1 MEDVNVR
8 VIGYTKVIPPGKAL
22 KPNKP
27 NHKLD
32 IIKNFVEGVR
42 MCGDNGLVYDGYEML
57 DCEVA
62 MMQGFLHDNSAH
74 VPHIN
79 LRRNITMNTRN
90 KAFITADSNLFLY
103 KAKQNEPYHY
113 LRYSI
118 NGVFND
124 TGNYCND
131 TPTDHQWNKIKRDL
145 GVELKPWTINER
157 EFVLLCLQRNGGW
170 SMKGKDVVVW
180 ANTKIAEIR
189 RHTTRPIIVRPH
201 PGDKKAPEYCKQIG
215 GENVRISFEPM
226 IEHDLAKSMV
236 TIGYNSSPLVASV
249 IEGVPIIVED
259 PNSSQVGEVAHTDL
273 SQLAKLQPIDREM
286 WIRKIAQC
294 HWSFADLRSGECWQH
309 MKRYIKI

>member
-1 MEDVNVR
+1 MR

-22 KPNKP
+22 KPSKP

-32 IIKNFVEGVR
+32 IIKNFIEGVR
-42 MCGDNGLVYDGYEML
+42 MCGDNGLVYDGYDML
-57 DCEVA
+57 DCDVA
-62 MMQGFLHDNSAH
+62 MMQGLLHDKSSH

-103 KAKQNEPYHY
+103 KARQNEPYHY

-118 NGVFND
+118 NGVFGN
-124 TGNYCND
+124 TGEYCND
-131 TPTDHQWNKIKRDL
+131 TPTDLQWNKIKRDL
-145 GVELKPWTINER
+145 GVELKPWSINER

-180 ANTKIAEIR
+180 ANHKIAEIR

-201 PGDKKAPEYCKQIG
+201 PGDKKAPEYCKLIN

-226 IEHDLAKSMV
+226 IEHDLAKSCV

-249 IEGVPIIVED
+249 IEGVPIICED
-259 PNSSQVGEVAHTDL
+259 PASSQVGEVCHTDL
-273 SQLAKLQPIDREM
+273 SQLSALKPIDRES

-309 MKRYIKI
+309 MKRYLKI

>member
-1 MEDVNVR
+1 MR

-22 KPNKP
+22 KPSKP

-32 IIKNFVEGVR
+32 IIKNFIEGVR

-57 DCEVA
+57 DCDVA
-62 MMQGFLHDNSAH
+62 MMQGFLHDKSSH

-103 KAKQNEPYHY
+103 KARQNEPYHY

-118 NGVFND
+118 NGVFGN
-124 TGNYCND
+124 TGEYCND
-131 TPTDHQWNKIKRDL
+131 TPTDLQWNKIKRDL
-145 GVELKPWTINER
+145 GVELKPWSINES
-157 EFVLLCLQRNGGW
+157 EFVLLCLQRYGGW
-170 SMKGKDVVVW
+170 SMIGIVVVVW
-180 ANTKIAEIR
+180 AKHKIAEIR

-201 PGDKKAPEYCKQIG
+201 PGDKKAPEYCKLIN

-226 IEHDLAKSMV
+226 IEHDLAKSCV

-249 IEGVPIIVED
+249 IEGVPIICED
-259 PNSSQVGEVAHTDL
+259 PASSQVGEVCHTDL
-273 SQLAKLQPIDREM
+273 SQLSALKPIDRES

-309 MKRYIKI
+309 MKRYLKI

>member
-22 KPNKP
+22 KPSKP

-32 IIKNFVEGVR
+32 IIKNFIEGVR

-57 DCEVA
+57 DCDVA
-62 MMQGFLHDNSAH
+62 MMQGFLHDKSSH

-103 KAKQNEPYHY
+103 KARQNEPYHY

-118 NGVFND
+118 NGVFGN
-124 TGNYCND
+124 TGEYCND
-131 TPTDHQWNKIKRDL
+131 TPTDLQWNKIKRDL
-145 GVELKPWTINER
+145 GVELKPWSINER

-180 ANTKIAEIR
+180 ANHKIAEIR

-201 PGDKKAPEYCKQIG
+201 PGDKKAPEYCKLIN

-226 IEHDLAKSMV
+226 IEHDLAKSCV
-236 TIGYNSSPLVASV
+236 TIGYNSSLLVASV
-249 IEGVPIIVED
+249 IEGVPIICED
-259 PNSSQVGEVAHTDL
+259 PASSQVGEVCHTDL
-273 SQLAKLQPIDREM
+273 SQLSALKPIDRES

-309 MKRYIKI
+309 MKRYLKI

>member
-1 MEDVNVR
+1 MR

-22 KPNKP
+22 KPSKP

-32 IIKNFVEGVR
+32 IIKNFIEGVR

-57 DCEVA
+57 DCDVA
-62 MMQGFLHDNSAH
+62 MMQGFLHDKSSH

-103 KAKQNEPYHY
+103 KARQKEPYHY

-118 NGVFND
+118 NGVFGN
-124 TGNYCND
+124 TGEYCND
-131 TPTDHQWNKIKRDL
+131 TPTDLQWNKIKRDL
-145 GVELKPWTINER
+145 GVELKPWSINER

-170 SMKGKDVVVW
+170 SMIGKDVVVW
-180 ANTKIAEIR
+180 ANHKIAEIR

-201 PGDKKAPEYCKQIG
+201 PGDKKAPEYCKLIN

-226 IEHDLAKSMV
+226 IEHDLAKSCV

-249 IEGVPIIVED
+249 IEGVPIICED
-259 PNSSQVGEVAHTDL
+259 PASSQVGEVCHTDL
-273 SQLAKLQPIDREM
+273 SQLSALKPIDRES

-294 HWSFADLRSGECWQH
+294 HRSFADLRSGECWQH
-309 MKRYIKI
+309 MKRYLKI

>member
-1 MEDVNVR
+1 MEEVNVR

-22 KPNKP
+22 KPSKP

-32 IIKNFVEGVR
+32 IIKNFIEGVR

-57 DCEVA
+57 DCDVA
-62 MMQGFLHDNSAH
+62 MMQGFLHDKSSH

-103 KAKQNEPYHY
+103 KARQNEPYHY

-118 NGVFND
+118 NGVFGN
-124 TGNYCND
+124 TGEYCND
-131 TPTDHQWNKIKRDL
+131 TPTDLQWNKIKRDL
-145 GVELKPWTINER
+145 GVELKPWSINER

-180 ANTKIAEIR
+180 ANHKIAEIR

-201 PGDKKAPEYCKQIG
+201 PGDKKAPEYCKLIN

-226 IEHDLAKSMV
+226 IEHDLAKSCV

-249 IEGVPIIVED
+249 IEGVPIICED
-259 PNSSQVGEVAHTDL
+259 PASSQVGEVCHTDL
-273 SQLAKLQPIDREM
+273 SQLSALKPIDRES

-309 MKRYIKI
+309 MKRYLKI

>member
-22 KPNKP
+22 KPSKP

-32 IIKNFVEGVR
+32 IIKNFIEGVR

-57 DCEVA
+57 DCDVA
-62 MMQGFLHDNSAH
+62 MMQGFLHDKSSH

-103 KAKQNEPYHY
+103 KARQNEPYHY

-118 NGVFND
+118 NGVFGN
-124 TGNYCND
+124 TGEYCND
-131 TPTDHQWNKIKRDL
+131 TPTDLQWNKIKRDL
-145 GVELKPWTINER
+145 GVELKPWSINER

-180 ANTKIAEIR
+180 ANHKIAEIR

-201 PGDKKAPEYCKQIG
+201 PGDKKAPEYCKLIN
-215 GENVRISFEPM
+215 GENVRISFDPM
-226 IEHDLAKSMV
+226 IEHDLATSSV

-249 IEGVPIIVED
+249 IEGVPIICED
-259 PNSSQVGEVAHTDL
+259 PASSQVGEVCHTDL
-273 SQLAKLQPIDREM
+273 SQLSALKPIDRES

-309 MKRYIKI
+309 MKRYLKI

>member
-22 KPNKP
+22 KPSKP

-32 IIKNFVEGVR
+32 IIKNFIEGVR

-57 DCEVA
+57 DCDVA
-62 MMQGFLHDNSAH
+62 MMQGFLHDKSSH

-103 KAKQNEPYHY
+103 KARQNEPYHY

-118 NGVFND
+118 NGVFGN
-124 TGNYCND
+124 TGEYCND
-131 TPTDHQWNKIKRDL
+131 TPTDLQWNKIKRDL
-145 GVELKPWTINER
+145 GVELKPWSINER

-180 ANTKIAEIR
+180 ANHKIAEIR

-201 PGDKKAPEYCKQIG
+201 PGDKKAPEYCKLIN

-226 IEHDLAKSMV
+226 IEHDLAISCV

-249 IEGVPIIVED
+249 IEGVPIICED
-259 PNSSQVGEVAHTDL
+259 PASSQVGEVCHTDL
-273 SQLAKLQPIDREM
+273 SQLSALKPIDRES

-309 MKRYIKI
+309 MKRYLKI

>member
-22 KPNKP
+22 KPSKP

-32 IIKNFVEGVR
+32 IIKNFIEGVR
-42 MCGDNGLVYDGYEML
+42 MCGDNGLVYDGYEMV
-57 DCEVA
+57 DCDVA
-62 MMQGFLHDNSAH
+62 MMQGFLHDKSSH

-103 KAKQNEPYHY
+103 KARQNEPYHY

-118 NGVFND
+118 NGVFGN
-124 TGNYCND
+124 TGEYCND
-131 TPTDHQWNKIKRDL
+131 TPTDLQWNKIKRDL
-145 GVELKPWTINER
+145 GVELKPWSINER

-180 ANTKIAEIR
+180 ANHKIAEIR

-201 PGDKKAPEYCKQIG
+201 PGDKKAPEYCKLIN

-226 IEHDLAKSMV
+226 IEHDLAKSCV

-249 IEGVPIIVED
+249 IEGVPIICED
-259 PNSSQVGEVAHTDL
+259 PASSQVGEVCHTDL
-273 SQLAKLQPIDREM
+273 SQLSALKPIDRES

-309 MKRYIKI
+309 MKRYLKI

>member
-22 KPNKP
+22 KPSKP

-32 IIKNFVEGVR
+32 IIKNFIEGVR

-57 DCEVA
+57 DCDVA
-62 MMQGFLHDNSAH
+62 MMQGFLHDKSSH

-103 KAKQNEPYHY
+103 KARQNEPYHY

-118 NGVFND
+118 NGVFGN
-124 TGNYCND
+124 TGEYCND
-131 TPTDHQWNKIKRDL
+131 TPTDLQWNKIKRDL
-145 GVELKPWTINER
+145 GVELKPWSINER

-180 ANTKIAEIR
+180 ANHKIAEIR

-201 PGDKKAPEYCKQIG
+201 PGDKKAPEYCKLIN
-215 GENVRISFEPM
+215 GENVRIR
-226 IEHDLAKSMV
+226 L
-236 TIGYNSSPLVASV
+236 G
-249 IEGVPIIVED
+249 
-259 PNSSQVGEVAHTDL
+259 
-273 SQLAKLQPIDREM
+273 
-286 WIRKIAQC
+286 
-294 HWSFADLRSGECWQH
+294 
-309 MKRYIKI
+309 

>member
-1 MEDVNVR
+1 MR
-8 VIGYTKVIPPGKAL
+8 VIAYTKVIPPGKSL
-22 KPNKP
+22 KPGKS
-27 NHKLD
+27 NHKYD
-32 IIKNFVEGVR
+32 ILKNYVDGVR
-42 MCGDNGLVYDGYEML
+42 MAGDNGLLYDGFEMM
-57 DCEVA
+57 DCDVA
-62 MMQGFLHDNSAH
+62 IMQGFLHDNSAH

-103 KAKQNEPYHY
+103 KARQNEPHHY

-124 TGNYCND
+124 TGEYCND
-131 TPTDHQWNKIKRDL
+131 AATDSQWNKIKRDL
-145 GVELKPWTINER
+145 GVELKPWSINER
-157 EFVLLCLQRNGGW
+157 EHVLLCLQRNGGW

-180 ANTKIAEIR
+180 ANHKIAEIR
-189 RHTTRPIIVRPH
+189 KYTTRPIIVRPH
-201 PGDKKAPEYCKQIG
+201 PGDKKAPEYIKKIS
-215 GENVRISFEPM
+215 GENVRVSFEPM

-236 TIGYNSSPLVASV
+236 TIGFNSSPLVASV

-259 PNSSQVGEVAHTDL
+259 AQGSQVGDVAHKSL
-273 SQLAKLQPIDREM
+273 SEISKLGPIDRES

-309 MKRYIKI
+309 MKRYLKI

>member
-22 KPNKP
+22 KPSKP

-32 IIKNFVEGVR
+32 IIKNFIEGVR

-57 DCEVA
+57 DCDVA
-62 MMQGFLHDNSAH
+62 MMQGFLHDKSSH

-103 KAKQNEPYHY
+103 KARQNEPYHY

-118 NGVFND
+118 NGVFGN
-124 TGNYCND
+124 TGEYCNY
-131 TPTDHQWNKIKRDL
+131 TPTDLQWNKIKRDL
-145 GVELKPWTINER
+145 GVELKPWSINER

-180 ANTKIAEIR
+180 ANHKIAEIR

-201 PGDKKAPEYCKQIG
+201 PGDKKAPEYCKLIN

-226 IEHDLAKSMV
+226 IEHDLAKSCV

-249 IEGVPIIVED
+249 IEGVPIICED
-259 PNSSQVGEVAHTDL
+259 PASSQVGEVCHTDL
-273 SQLAKLQPIDREM
+273 SQLSALKPIDRES

-309 MKRYIKI
+309 MKRYLKI

>member
-1 MEDVNVR
+1 M
-8 VIGYTKVIPPGKAL
+8 
-22 KPNKP
+22 
-27 NHKLD
+27 
-32 IIKNFVEGVR
+32 
-42 MCGDNGLVYDGYEML
+42 
-57 DCEVA
+57 
-62 MMQGFLHDNSAH
+62 
-74 VPHIN
+74 
-79 LRRNITMNTRN
+79 
-90 KAFITADSNLFLY
+90 
-103 KAKQNEPYHY
+103 
-113 LRYSI
+113 
-118 NGVFND
+118 
-124 TGNYCND
+124 
-131 TPTDHQWNKIKRDL
+131 
-145 GVELKPWTINER
+145 

-201 PGDKKAPEYCKQIG
+201 PGDKKAPEYCKQIS

>member
-22 KPNKP
+22 KPSKP

-32 IIKNFVEGVR
+32 IIKNFIEGVR

-57 DCEVA
+57 DCDVA
-62 MMQGFLHDNSAH
+62 MMQGFLHDKSSH

-103 KAKQNEPYHY
+103 KARQNEPYHY

-118 NGVFND
+118 NGVFGN
-124 TGNYCND
+124 TGEYCND
-131 TPTDHQWNKIKRDL
+131 TPTDLQWNKIKRDL
-145 GVELKPWTINER
+145 GVELKPWSINER
-157 EFVLLCLQRNGGW
+157 EFELLCLQRNGGW

-180 ANTKIAEIR
+180 ANHKIAEIR

-201 PGDKKAPEYCKQIG
+201 PGDKKAPEYCKLIN

-226 IEHDLAKSMV
+226 IEHDLAKSCV

-249 IEGVPIIVED
+249 IEGVPIICED
-259 PNSSQVGEVAHTDL
+259 PASSQVGEVCHTDL
-273 SQLAKLQPIDREM
+273 SQLSALKPIDRES

-309 MKRYIKI
+309 MKRYLKI

>member
-1 MEDVNVR
+1 MR

-22 KPNKP
+22 KPSKP

-32 IIKNFVEGVR
+32 IIKNFIEGVR

-57 DCEVA
+57 DCDVA
-62 MMQGFLHDNSAH
+62 MMQGFLHDKSSH

-103 KAKQNEPYHY
+103 KARQNEPYHY

-118 NGVFND
+118 NGVFGN
-124 TGNYCND
+124 TGEYCND
-131 TPTDHQWNKIKRDL
+131 TPTDLQWNKIKRDL
-145 GVELKPWTINER
+145 GVELKPWSINER

-180 ANTKIAEIR
+180 ANHKIAEIR
-189 RHTTRPIIVRPH
+189 THTTRPIIVRPH
-201 PGDKKAPEYCKQIG
+201 PGDKKAPEYCKLIN

-226 IEHDLAKSMV
+226 IEHDLAKSCV

-249 IEGVPIIVED
+249 IEGVPIICED
-259 PNSSQVGEVAHTDL
+259 PASSQVGEVCHTDL
-273 SQLAKLQPIDREM
+273 SQLSALKPIDRES

-294 HWSFADLRSGECWQH
+294 HWSFADLRSGIAWQW
-309 MKRYIKI
+309 MKKYLK